1 MPQQQLRLAAIKFE
15 GGIIVNLP
23 NKLTLMRLIAIP
35 FFLLLL
41 VLPLHWG
48 SVTFAGATVPVE
60 QLIAAIIF
68 VAACITDNLDGHI
81 ARSRHLVTNFGKFTD
96 PLADKLLV
104 MTAFIVLSANQIV
117 PAWVTVVIIWR
128 ELAVTGLRLLIVESN
143 GEVMAAKMPGKIK
156 TVSQFIAITF
166 LLLNNM
172 FFELIH
178 IPFGL
183 IMLYVCLFFTVYSGV
198 DYFVKGR
205 SVFSD
210 GLK

>member
-1 MPQQQLRLAAIKFE
+1 M
-15 GGIIVNLP
+15 NLP
-23 NKLTLMRLIAIP
+23 NKLTVMRLIAIP

-48 SVTFAGATVPVE
+48 SVTFAGATVPVA

-81 ARSRHLVTNFGKFTD
+81 ARKYHLVTNFGKFTD

-104 MTAFIVLSANQIV
+104 MTAFIMLTSTGIV

-128 ELAVTGLRLLIVESN
+128 ELSVTGLRLLIVETN

-156 TVSQFIAITF
+156 TVSQFIAITA
-166 LLLNNM
+166 LLLNNT

-178 IPFGL
+178 VPFGQ
-183 IMLYVCLFFTVYSGV
+183 IMLYICLFFTVYSGI

-205 SVFSD
+205 GVFSD

>member
-1 MPQQQLRLAAIKFE
+1 M
-15 GGIIVNLP
+15 NLP
-23 NKLTLMRLIAIP
+23 NKLTALRLVIVP

-41 VLPLHWG
+41 VLPLHLG
-48 SVTFAGATVPVE
+48 AVAFGGVTIPVT

-68 VAACITDNLDGHI
+68 VAACITDNLDGII
-81 ARSRHLVTNFGKFTD
+81 ARKNHLVTNFGKFAD
-96 PLADKLLV
+96 PLADKILV
-104 MTAFIVLSANQIV
+104 MTAFIVLTSMHVV
-117 PAWVTVVIIWR
+117 PAWVSVIIIWR
-128 ELAVTGLRLLIVESN
+128 ELAVTGLRLLIVETN

-156 TVSQFIAITF
+156 TVSQFIAIIF
-166 LLLNNM
+166 LLLNNV

-178 IPFGL
+178 VPFGQ
-183 IMLYVCLFFTVYSGV
+183 IMLYVCLFFTVYSGI